1 MIRTMVYDRD
11 SGQNTI
17 GDEKLLS
24 QSSRSPSEWIWV
36 DINDIDSPQDM
47 NVLET
52 CFSLD
57 PLALADARRN
67 THPPKLEQFEDYFFL
82 LLKGLDSST
91 KTIDFSTIQVAFF
104 VNDQLLVTAR
114 KERSLSIDN
123 FWEKCA
129 IDNSILHHGPAHAV
143 YRISRLLTD
152 RYTGIIT
159 EMESRLDELEDE
171 MFENPGDNLLE
182 ELVGYGKNL
191 SKLKRIFTYHQNIF
205 SRLASKTQPYVPKNG
220 RHEFND
226 VFEHTERL
234 MTLSTL
240 YKDLTDDLINGYI
253 SVTGHRLNQIMKVLT
268 IVTTI
273 FLPLTLLVGI
283 YGMNFEYIPELKI
296 KYAYFVLIGGMVTI
310 STFLLIMF
318 RKLRW
323 I

>member
-1 MIRTMVYDRD
+1 MD
-11 SGQNTI
+11 S
-17 GDEKLLS
+17 
-24 QSSRSPSEWIWV
+24 
-36 DINDIDSPQDM
+36 
-47 NVLET
+47 
-52 CFSLD
+52 
-57 PLALADARRN
+57 
-67 THPPKLEQFEDYFFL
+67 
-82 LLKGLDSST
+82 
-91 KTIDFSTIQVAFF
+91 
-104 VNDQLLVTAR
+104 
-114 KERSLSIDN
+114 
-123 FWEKCA
+123 
-129 IDNSILHHGPAHAV
+129 SILHHGPAHVV

-159 EMESRLDELEDE
+159 EMESRLDDLEDE

-205 SRLASKTQPYVPKNG
+205 SRLASKSQPYVPKNG

-226 VFEHTERL
+226 AFEHTERL

-283 YGMNFEYIPELKI
+283 YGMNFEYIPELKV

-310 STFLLIMF
+310 STFLLLMF

>member
-11 SGQNTI
+11 SGQSNI
-17 GDEKLLS
+17 GDETLLY
-24 QSSRSPSEWIWV
+24 QSDRSPSQWIWV
-36 DINDIDSPQDM
+36 DFNDIDSPQDA
-47 NVLET
+47 NVFET
-52 CFSLD
+52 FFSFD
-57 PLALADARRN
+57 TLAVADARRDM
-67 THPPKLEQFEDYFFL
+67 HPPKLEHFDNYFFL

-91 KTIDFSTIQVAFF
+91 ETIEFRTIQIAFF
-104 VNDQLLVTAR
+104 VNEQLLVTAR
-114 KERSLSIDN
+114 KERSMSIDHT
-123 FWEKCA
+123 WEKC
-129 IDNSILHHGPAHAV
+129 INDKRILHQGPAHVV
-143 YRISRLLTD
+143 YQISRFLTD

-159 EMESRLDELEDE
+159 GMESRLDVLEDE
-171 MFENPGDNLLE
+171 MFEHPGDNLLE

-191 SKLKRIFTYHQNIF
+191 KKLIRIFTYHQDVF
-205 SRLASKTQPYVPKNG
+205 SRLRSKTQPFVPKHG

-234 MTLSTL
+234 VTLSGL

-253 SVTGHRLNQIMKVLT
+253 SVTGHRLNQIVKILT

-296 KYAYFVLIGGMVTI
+296 KYAYFFLLGSMLAI
-310 STFLLIMF
+310 STFLLLMF

>member
-1 MIRTMVYDRD
+1 MIYDRD
-11 SGQNTI
+11 SGRSTI
-17 GDEKLLS
+17 GDEKLLN
-24 QSSRSPSEWIWV
+24 QSSRSPSEWIWIDFS
-36 DINDIDSPQDM
+36 DIESSQDA

-52 CFSLD
+52 FFSFD
-57 PLALADARRN
+57 PLALSDAHRDM
-67 THPPKLEQFEDYFFL
+67 HPPKLEQFENYFFL

-91 KTIDFSTIQVAFF
+91 KTIDFRTIQVSFF

-129 IDNSILHHGPAHAV
+129 MDCSILHQGPAHVV

>member
-1 MIRTMVYDRD
+1 MIRTMIYDRD
-11 SGQNTI
+11 SGRSTI
-17 GDEKLLS
+17 GDEKLLN
-24 QSSRSPSEWIWV
+24 QSSRSPSEWIWIDFS
-36 DINDIDSPQDM
+36 DIESSQDA

-52 CFSLD
+52 FFSFD
-57 PLALADARRN
+57 PLTLSDAHRDM
-67 THPPKLEQFEDYFFL
+67 HPPKLEQFENYFFL

-91 KTIDFSTIQVAFF
+91 KTIDFRTIQVSFF

-123 FWEKCA
+123 FWEKCE
-129 IDNSILHHGPAHAV
+129 IDNSILHQGPAHVV
-143 YRISRLLTD
+143 YHISRSLTD

-159 EMESRLDELEDE
+159 EMESRLDKLEDE
-171 MFENPGDNLLE
+171 MFEHPGDNLLE

-191 SKLKRIFTYHQNIF
+191 SKLKRIFIYHQNIF
-205 SRLASKTQPYVPKNG
+205 SRLATKTQPFVPKHG

-240 YKDLTDDLINGYI
+240 YKDLTDDLISGYI
-253 SVTGHRLNQIMKVLT
+253 SVTGHRLNQIVKILT

-283 YGMNFEYIPELKI
+283 YGMNFEFIPELKI
-296 KYAYFVLIGGMVTI
+296 KYAYF
-310 STFLLIMF
+310 FLLGFMLSISSFLLFLF

>member
-11 SGQNTI
+11 SWQSNI
-17 GDEKLLS
+17 GDETLLY
-24 QSSRSPSEWIWV
+24 QSDRSPSEWIWV
-36 DINDIDSPQDM
+36 DINDIDSPQDA
-47 NVLET
+47 NVFET
-52 CFSLD
+52 FFSFD
-57 PLALADARRN
+57 PLALADARRDM
-67 THPPKLEQFEDYFFL
+67 HPPKLEHFDNYFFL

-91 KTIDFSTIQVAFF
+91 KTIEFRTIQIAFF
-104 VNDQLLVTAR
+104 VNDQLLVTSR
-114 KERSLSIDN
+114 KERSLSIDR

-129 IDNSILHHGPAHAV
+129 LDNTILHQGPAHVV
-143 YRISRLLTD
+143 YQISRLLTD

-159 EMESRLDELEDE
+159 EMESRLDEVENE
-171 MFENPGDNLLE
+171 MFEHPGDNLLE

-191 SKLKRIFTYHQNIF
+191 SKLKRIFTYHQDIF
-205 SRLASKTQPYVPKNG
+205 SRLASKTQPFVPKHG

-253 SVTGHRLNQIMKVLT
+253 SVTGHRLNQIVKILT

-273 FLPLTLLVGI
+273 FLPLTLLVGV

-296 KYAYFVLIGGMVTI
+296 KYAYFFLLGSMLAI
-310 STFLLIMF
+310 STILLLVF

>member
-1 MIRTMVYDRD
+1 MIRTMVYNRD
-11 SGQNTI
+11 SKQI
-17 GDEKLLS
+17 KVGDEKLLS
-24 QSSRSPSEWIWV
+24 ESSRSQSEWIWV
-36 DINDIDSPQDM
+36 DFSDIESPQDA

-52 CFSLD
+52 FFSFD
-57 PLALADARRN
+57 PLALSDARRN
-67 THPPKLEQFEDYFFL
+67 QHPPKLEQFENYFFL
-82 LLKGLDSST
+82 LLKGLDSTT
-91 KTIDFSTIQVAFF
+91 KTIDFRTIQIAFF

-114 KERSLSIDN
+114 KEPSLSIDH

-129 IDNSILHHGPAHAV
+129 MNHNLLHHGPAHVV
-143 YRISRLLTD
+143 YQISRLLTD

-171 MFENPGDNLLE
+171 MFAHPGDNLLE
-182 ELVGYGKNL
+182 VLVRYGKNL

-205 SRLASKTQPYVPKNG
+205 SRLASKTQSFVPEHG

-253 SVTGHRLNQIMKVLT
+253 SVTGHRLNQIVKILT

-273 FLPLTLLVGI
+273 FLPLTLVVGI

-296 KYAYFVLIGGMVTI
+296 KYAYFVLLGFMLSI
-310 STFLLIMF
+310 STFLLYLF
-318 RKLRW
+318 RKLKW

>member
-11 SGQNTI
+11 SKQINI

-24 QSSRSPSEWIWV
+24 ESSGSPSEWIWV
-36 DINDIDSPQDM
+36 DFNDIDSQQDK
-47 NVLET
+47 NVIET
-52 CFSLD
+52 FFSFD
-57 PLALADARRN
+57 PLALSDARRDM
-67 THPPKLEQFEDYFFL
+67 HPPKLEQFENYFFL
-82 LLKGLDSST
+82 LLKGLDST
-91 KTIDFSTIQVAFF
+91 TETIDFHTIQIAFF

-114 KERSLSIDN
+114 KERSLSIDH
-123 FWEKCA
+123 FWDKCA
-129 IDNSILHHGPAHAV
+129 KDHSVLHHGPAHVV
-143 YRISRLLTD
+143 YQISRILTD

-171 MFENPGDNLLE
+171 MFEQPGDNLLE
-182 ELVGYGKNL
+182 QLVGYGKNL

-205 SRLASKTQPYVPKNG
+205 SRLASKTQPFVPKHG
-220 RHEFND
+220 KHEFND

-234 MTLSTL
+234 MTLSIL

-253 SVTGHRLNQIMKVLT
+253 SVTGHRLNQIVKILT

-296 KYAYFVLIGGMVTI
+296 KYAYFVLLGFMLSI
-310 STFLLIMF
+310 STFLLYLF
-318 RKLRW
+318 RRLKW